1 MTPFSSDNRQTH
13 ADQVSTDAPDL
24 DRFWSLI
31 RQRFYSQ
38 FVRAHKTQRE
48 LSRASSQNEPL
59 LDWGKR
65 YLPEHF
71 SLAPSLMHRWLGKRL
86 DLMSVQTGQR
96 LNLLGPRGGAKS
108 TLGTLAFPLRMALEG
123 RARYIWIL
131 SDTLCQA
138 QTHLNNLKNEL
149 ESNPLLLADYPNAA
163 GQGPRWTRSALKL
176 RNGTVIE
183 AFGTGQ
189 KLRGRRQ
196 GAYRPDLIIADDLQ
210 NDSHILSA
218 NARETSLAWFESA
231 VMKAG
236 TSRTNFLCL
245 ATALHPDAIALRL
258 TRNPGWTSRTFASIL
273 KWPSRMDL
281 WAEWEDLYLNVEKAN
296 HRQLSDQFFRTHE
309 SEMNAGAAVVWP
321 ENESLL
327 TLMKM
332 RAEEGHTA
340 FEREKQNSPMN
351 PELCEWP
358 ESYFDNSIWFETWPR
373 IGGVKTL
380 ALDPSK
386 GADAQRGDYSAFVE
400 VLAAR
405 DGLLYVEANLKRRP
419 VEQIISDGVELYKS
433 FRPNAFGI
441 ETNQFQQLLADGF
454 SREFKT
460 RGLPCEPIG
469 IQNSVNK
476 ITRIRTLGALLSSKR
491 IRFRLTPETKLLVEQ
506 LKQFPLGDHDDGP
519 DALEMAVRLA
529 SDVLTATPADGLG
542 SRLKLETQ

>member
-1 MTPFSSDNRQTH
+1 MSVKTKNNLLSSESPSMDRCWGVFQT
-13 ADQVSTDAPDL
+13 
-24 DRFWSLI
+24 
-31 RQRFYSQ
+31 RFYNR
-38 FVRAHKTQRE
+38 FVQAHRNQRD
-48 LSRASSQNEPL
+48 LFRVTAQTKPL
-59 LDWGKR
+59 LDWGKQ
-65 YLPEHF
+65 YLPDHF
-71 SLAPSLMHRWLGKRL
+71 ALPPSLMHRWLGKRL
-86 DLMSVQTGQR
+86 DLMSAQTGQR

-138 QTHLNNLKNEL
+138 QTHLANLKNEL
-149 ESNPLLLADYPNAA
+149 ESNARLLRSYPESA
-163 GQGPRWTRSALKL
+163 GQGPRWSRSAIKM

-196 GAYRPDLIIADDLQ
+196 GAFRPDLIIADDLQ
-210 NDSHILSA
+210 NDTHILNA

-236 TSRTNFLCL
+236 NSRTNFVCL

-273 KWPSRMDL
+273 RWPKNMAL
-281 WAEWEDLYLNVEKAN
+281 WTEWEDLYLNVEKPN
-296 HRQLSDQFFRTHE
+296 HQKLADLFYRRHE
-309 SEMNAGAAVVWP
+309 SEMNEGASVVWQ
-321 ENESLL
+321 ENEDLL

-358 ESYFDNSIWFETWPR
+358 ESYFDDSIWFEDWPR
-373 IGGVKTL
+373 TEQIKTL

-386 GADAQRGDYSAFVE
+386 GADAQRGDYSAFVQLL
-400 VLAAR
+400 VDR
-405 DGLLYVEANLKRRP
+405 NGILYVQANMQRRP
-419 VEQIISDGVELYKS
+419 IEQIISDGVELCRT
-433 FRPNAFGI
+433 FRPHLFAI

-454 SREFKT
+454 SREF
-460 RGLPCEPIG
+460 RSQGIPCEPLG
-469 IQNSVNK
+469 IQNSINK
-476 ITRIRTLGALLSSKR
+476 TTRIRTLGALLSSKR
-491 IRFRLTPETKLLVEQ
+491 IRFRQTPDTKLLVEQ

-519 DALEMAVRLA
+519 DALEMAVRIAADALA
-529 SDVLTATPADGLG
+529 SAPNDGLG
-542 SRLKLETQ
+542 TKLSLQTR